1 MLNTIIQILWLVQL
15 ILVIAAT
22 CSAGYEYYQEVKKS
36 LKEECKEKKED

>member
-36 LKEECKEKKED
+36 LKEEYKKEKED